1 MVLLSVMPI
10 NHLGIEYRFGN
21 RKGEKGME
29 IMKKNRQGKESQ
41 KEREAGPSLF
51 VTVIANVAECLKS
64 HSSSLSCTL
73 RNPLSESFAE
83 HEHNV

>member
-41 KEREAGPSLF
+41 KEREAGH
-51 VTVIANVAECLKS
+51 VTVC
-64 HSSSLSCTL
+64 HSN
-73 RNPLSESFAE
+73 R
-83 HEHNV
+83 